1 MTQFSMLPW
10 TTGVSG
16 DGATPYTQEQS
27 NNFFRFFDVRNPA
40 SEGIALGVLN
50 ELAVSGS
57 SSPLSVASGA
67 AVCYGR
73 YWNDSPVS
81 LAVSTPSVGTTGGRV
96 VLRCTWSTRQIRLL
110 VRMSTDGVA
119 APPALTQVFGSG
131 WEISLATFTITTGGA
146 ITLTDDRT
154 FRKATFQVDTAAIQN
169 DAVTTAKITNG
180 AVTNEKLDSTAGT
193 VVKINETVLGSTAA
207 SISFTGIPATYS
219 HLRIV
224 VQARG
229 TIGGG
234 GTINFMLRFNNDTT
248 ANYMWMLGFI
258 YHSSSLATTQITN
271 ATGLVVGM
279 IPDATAPAGQ
289 AGSITVDIPNYRRTS
304 FQKIVNST
312 SGVDVVQLVSYIGSG
327 RWNSTAAISRI
338 DFLAQSGSLAAGT
351 VVSLYGL
358 R

>member
-10 TTGVSG
+10 TTGAAG

-40 SEGIALGVLN
+40 AEGVALGVLN

-57 SSPLSVASGA
+57 ASPLSVNTGA

-73 YWNDSPVS
+73 YWNDTAAS
-81 LAVSTPSVGTTGGRV
+81 LSVTTPGVGTTGGRV
-96 VLRCTWSTRQIRLL
+96 VLRCSWATRQIRLA
-110 VRMSTDGVA
+110 VKMSANGIAT
-119 APPALTQVFGSG
+119 PPTLTQVFGTT

-154 FRKATFQVDTAAIQN
+154 FRKATFQVDTAALEN
-169 DAVTTAKITNG
+169 LAVTTAKIVDG
-180 AVTNEKLDSTAGT
+180 AVTHEKLDSAAGT
-193 VVKINETVLGSTAA
+193 LVKINETVLGATAA

-229 TIGGG
+229 TLGGG
-234 GTINFMLRFNNDTT
+234 GSINFMMRFNNDTA
-248 ANYMWMLGFI
+248 ANYMWLLGSL
-258 YHSSSLATTQITN
+258 YHTNSVATSEITN

-279 IPDATAPAGQ
+279 IPDGTAPAGR
-289 AGSITVDIPNYRRTS
+289 AGTITINIPNYWRTS
-304 FQKIVNST
+304 FQKIVNSAV
-312 SGVDVVQLVSYIGSG
+312 GIDVTQLISTIGSG
-327 RWNSTAAISRI
+327 RWNSTAAINRI

-351 VVSLYGL
+351 IVSLYGI